1 MWPLAPVMLTLKW
14 FERRDVISPFE
25 PEGFDIFLVTS
36 GPVTDLICEDS
47 TFGGISEGD
56 GPWASES
63 LGNFIIIPNTKKMN
77 YIGTWNIN
85 NVIV

>member
-1 MWPLAPVMLTLKW
+1 MLTLKW
-14 FERRDVISPFE
+14 LERRDVLSPFE

-63 LGNFIIIPNTKKMN
+63 LGNFIIIPKMKKK
-77 YIGTWNIN
+77 NILGHET
-85 NVIV
+85 